1 MSKLRPLIETGFLYL
16 RHGQSESNVRGLI
29 GGATDYALTDQ
40 GRDEARS
47 AGERLRRQVISAIY
61 TSPLQRA
68 YDTACIVAEA
78 HGGISVNVHDDLR
91 ERTLGVWEGQPISE
105 FVRGV
110 TPEGGE
116 SIESFRSRII
126 GSLDTIEAPPSVL
139 LVAHAGVYRVLREY
153 LVGADVPE
161 RARNAEPM
169 AFKSGETIG
178 TWRVEVV

>member
-1 MSKLRPLIETGFLYL
+1 MTNARPLIESGFLFL

-40 GRDEARS
+40 GRDEARA
-47 AGERLRRQVISAIY
+47 AGQKLRGQNITAIY
-61 TSPLQRA
+61 ASPLQRA
-68 YDTACIVAEA
+68 FHTAKIVAEA
-78 HGGISVNVHDDLR
+78 FGGLPVEVHDDLR
-91 ERTLGVWEGQPISE
+91 ERNLGVWEGQPISE
-105 FVRGV
+105 FVRGA

-126 GSLDTIEAPPSVL
+126 GSLAAVSAPPTVL
-139 LVAHAGVYRVLREY
+139 LVAHAGVYRVLREH

-169 AFKSGETIG
+169 AFAPEAGN
-178 TWRVEVV
+178 WRVDAL